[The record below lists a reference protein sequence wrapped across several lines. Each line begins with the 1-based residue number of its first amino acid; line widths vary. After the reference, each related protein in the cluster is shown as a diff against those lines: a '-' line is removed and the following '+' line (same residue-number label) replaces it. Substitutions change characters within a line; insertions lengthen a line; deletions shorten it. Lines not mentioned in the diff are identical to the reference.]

1 MPWIRTNGFDSYYE
15 IHGEGPPLLLI
26 PGRGL
31 DRTSWDPQIDCYA
44 QHFKVISYD
53 PRGVGKTRARDDD
66 FDITAMS
73 DDARALLQALGY
85 EEAHVAGFS
94 LGGMAAIHLAAA
106 DHFRVRSL
114 MLHSTVHRAYPH
126 LRLRQRL
133 SLRILDQND
142 ADLWATFSAYT
153 AFGAEYINAHS
164 DVVEAEIERRTKR
177 WHAMTTEERA
187 GTRAQIRAAMTHDA
201 AELLPR
207 IRVPTLVTVG
217 TSDDVTR
224 TEYARE
230 MVQLIPGARLAVFE
244 GGPHRVSTF
253 MAEAFNR
260 VTLEFLLE
268 HR

>member
-1 MPWIRTNGFDSYYE
+1 MPWIRTNGVDSYFE
-15 IHGEGPPLLLI
+15 IHGDGPPLLLI

-31 DRTSWDPQIDCYA
+31 DRTSWTPQIDCYA
-44 QHFKVISYD
+44 QHFRVISYD
-53 PRGVGKTRARDDD
+53 PRGVGKTRAHDTD

-73 DDARALLQALGY
+73 DDAAALLLALGHDA
-85 EEAHVAGFS
+85 AHVAGFS
-94 LGGMAAIHLAAA
+94 LGGMAAIHLATAG
-106 DHFRVRSL
+106 RIGVRSL

-133 SLRILDQND
+133 SLRILDHDD
-142 ADLWATFSAYT
+142 AELWATFSAIT
-153 AFGAEYINAHS
+153 AFGAEFINAHS
-164 DVVEAEIERRTKR
+164 DVVEEEIARRTKR
-177 WHAMTTEERA
+177 WQAFSAEEKA

-207 IRVPTLVTVG
+207 IDAPTLVTVG

-224 TEYARE
+224 PEYARE
-230 MVQLIPGARLAVFE
+230 MAQLIPGARLAVFE

-253 MAEAFNR
+253 MADKFNQ